1 MKITDIEMPFL
12 IEENICSKSNA
23 NEELAHWHNSI
34 EIIKIQE
41 GKFLCQVN
49 GKNLTV
55 EQGDVC
61 VINRGKIHRV
71 LNDKMP
77 KLCKKKTFILNPD
90 ILFKDEYIYKKYL
103 SSMLSDE
110 GFSHMRFRYNSALSE
125 EIFRLIDEIEEI
137 HLTKPMGYEMEITS
151 LMIMILRRLYIAY
164 ETSSESIKDGEDQS
178 VQTQRKMARFI
189 YENYGKKLS
198 LEDIANSGSIS
209 KSTCMRIFREYTGKS
224 PINFLNSY
232 RLERSAQMLEDT
244 SMQITEIALECG
256 FAQQSYY
263 NKLFLKE
270 YGMTP
275 KQYRKNFLTTN

>member
-1 MKITDIEMPFL
+1 MKITDIEIPFL
-12 IEENICSKSNA
+12 IEENICSNSNT

-49 GKNLTV
+49 GKILTV

-71 LNDKMP
+71 INYKMP
-77 KLCKKKTFILNPD
+77 NLCKKKTFIFNPD
-90 ILFKDEYIYKKYL
+90 ILFKNEYIYKKYL

-110 GFSHMRFRYNSALSE
+110 RFSHMRFRYNSALSK

-232 RLERSAQMLEDT
+232 RLERSTQMLEDT
-244 SMQITEIALECG
+244 AMQITEIALECG

-270 YGMTP
+270 YGITP
-275 KQYRKNFLTTN
+275 KQYRKNFLTIN